1 MNICVCLLILTKF
14 QNHLLKYFNSNIK
27 NKDLDLAD
35 CVTLDLMAPILAN
48 KNIQEKLVQ
57 YLPDSEILP
66 KNENELRMTLSTPQ
80 FKKVKKKVS
89 D

>member
-1 MNICVCLLILTKF
+1 
-14 QNHLLKYFNSNIK
+14 
-27 NKDLDLAD
+27 
-35 CVTLDLMAPILAN
+35 MAPILAN